1 MIDRGCRGLQR
12 GLDAGAG
19 HGDEVHGVVEGL
31 HGEHVLVGDVAHR
44 EARADAAVVGEGDE
58 GVVPGG
64 GVGVTQEI
72 TFKVKGIFQRS
83 SYVEDEPFKII
94 WIGNRWTHSYKDDIL
109 SYMT

>member
-58 GVVPGG
+58 GVIPGG
-64 GVGVTQEI
+64 GVRVTQEI

-83 SYVEDEPFKII
+83 SYVEDGCKIVY
-94 WIGNRWTHSYKDDIL
+94 GLMDSFL
-109 SYMT
+109 

>member
-19 HGDEVHGVVEGL
+19 HSDEVHGVVEGL
-31 HGEHVLVGDVAHR
+31 HGEHVLVGDVPHR

-72 TFKVKGIFQRS
+72 TFKVEGILQRS
-83 SYVEDEPFKII
+83 SYVKEGCKIVY
-94 WIGNRWTHSYKDDIL
+94 GLMDSFL
-109 SYMT
+109 